1 MDWCVI
7 HDNQSIHLLVIE
19 KFDLIDMKKLYLTLL
34 LAGSLT
40 TAFAQ
45 DHPGMKTMDLTA
57 AEMAH
62 YMAPGWN
69 LGNTLEAG
77 NSANNF
83 TNNAGTASETAW
95 QSTKT
100 TQQVLDA
107 VKAQGFKS
115 VRIPCAWVMG
125 HISDKAA
132 MTIDP
137 AWTNRVKEII
147 DYCINAGL
155 YVVINDH
162 WDGGWL
168 EYDGFTTGADVS
180 AKKEQLRK
188 LWTNIANALKDYDE
202 RVIFAGLN
210 EPGVGGASPDAKGK
224 LMLSNPWSPSDAD
237 LTKFTD
243 RLIDYENVFVDAV
256 RATGGNNAKRVLVVQ
271 GPMTTISHTVKHF
284 DASRINDMAKD
295 RLMVEIHSYEP
306 YNFCQNTDASSAYY
320 YWVGHAPKRA
330 THISSTSDEQSI
342 KDNFASLNTAFVD
355 KGYPVI
361 LGEYGAIRR
370 TLSSSEGTQAKH
382 DESRKYW
389 YQLVTAEAMQ
399 DGVIPF
405 VWDTN
410 ATGSN
415 TMTIVNRR
423 DGSVFD
429 QFDLDGITAGAS
441 EAKEDYEGT
450 YPAPSTTSISL
461 VSAEKCSEG
470 TVYDLCGRA
479 VKNHVSSF
487 REANL
492 PRGIYLFQGKKYVKD

>member
-1 MDWCVI
+1 
-7 HDNQSIHLLVIE
+7 
-19 KFDLIDMKKLYLTLL
+19 MKKLYLTLL
-34 LAGSLT
+34 LAGTLT
-40 TAFAQ
+40 TAFSQ

-57 AEMAH
+57 AQMAH

-77 NSANNF
+77 SSANNF
-83 TNNAGTASETAW
+83 TSNAGIASETAW
-95 QSTKT
+95 QPTKT
-100 TQQVLDA
+100 TQQILDA
-107 VKAQGFKS
+107 VKAHGFKS

-125 HISDKAA
+125 HIADKAA

-137 AWTNRVKEII
+137 AWMSRVREII

-210 EPGVGGASPDAKGK
+210 EPGVGGASPDAKGS
-224 LMLSNPWSPSDAD
+224 LMLGNPWSPSDAD
-237 LTKFTD
+237 LKKFTD

-271 GPMTTISHTVKHF
+271 GPMTNIGHTVKHF
-284 DASRINDMAKD
+284 DDSRINDTAKD

-306 YNFCQNTDASSAYY
+306 YNFCQNPDASSAYY
-320 YWVGHAPKRA
+320 YWYNHGPKRA
-330 THISSTSDEQSI
+330 KNISTASEEQDLKSSLAQLKTS
-342 KDNFASLNTAFVD
+342 FVD
-355 KGYPVI
+355 KGFPVVM
-361 LGEYGAIRR
+361 GEYGAIARK
-370 TLSSSEGTQAKH
+370 LSTTEGTQAKH
-382 DESRKYW
+382 DESRQYW
-389 YQLVTAEAMQ
+389 YQLVTAEAMRG
-399 DGVIPF
+399 GVIPF

-423 DGSVFD
+423 DGSVYD
-429 QFDLDGITAGAS
+429 QYDLDGITTGVG
-441 EAKEDYEGT
+441 EAKKDYEST
-450 YPAPSTTSISL
+450 FPAPPTTAISF
-461 VSAEKCSEG
+461 VSARGSSEDN
-470 TVYDLCGRA
+470 VYDLCGRI
-479 VKNHVSSF
+479 VKTHVSNI
-487 REANL
+487 REAGL
-492 PRGIYLFQGKKYVKD
+492 PRGIYLFQGKKCVLD

>member
-1 MDWCVI
+1 MIC
-7 HDNQSIHLLVIE
+7 
-19 KFDLIDMKKLYLTLL
+19 MKKLYLALL

-45 DHPGMKTMDLTA
+45 DHPGMKTMDLIA
-57 AEMAH
+57 AQMAH

-77 NSANNF
+77 SYDNNF
-83 TNNAGTASETAW
+83 TAVAGISSETAW
-95 QSTKT
+95 QPTKT
-100 TQQVLDA
+100 TQQILDA
-107 VKAQGFKS
+107 VKANGFNS

-125 HISDKAA
+125 HIADKAA

-137 AWTNRVKEII
+137 AWMSRVKEII

-155 YVVINDH
+155 YVIINDH

-210 EPGVGGASPDAKGK
+210 EPGVGGASSDAKGS
-224 LMLSNPWSPSDAD
+224 LMLGNPWSPSDAD
-237 LTKFTD
+237 LKKFTD
-243 RLIDYENVFVDAV
+243 RLVEYENVFVDAV

-271 GPMTTISHTVKHF
+271 GPMTNIGHTVKHF
-284 DASRINDMAKD
+284 DASRINDTAKD
-295 RLMVEIHSYEP
+295 RLMVEIHSYDP
-306 YNFCQNTDASSAYY
+306 YNFCQNTDAKTAYY
-320 YWVGHAPKRA
+320 YWVEHAPKRA
-330 THISSTSDEQSI
+330 TKISTRQDEQSI
-342 KDNFASLNTAFVD
+342 KDNFASLNAAFVD

-370 TLSSSEGTQAKH
+370 TLSASEGDQAKH
-382 DESRKYW
+382 DESRQYW
-389 YQLVTAEAMQ
+389 YRLITAEAMQ

-415 TMTIVNRR
+415 TLTVINRR

-429 QFDLDGITAGAS
+429 QYDLSGITAGVG
-441 EAKEDYEGT
+441 EAKKNYESIF
-450 YPAPSTTSISL
+450 PAPPTADISP
-461 VSAEKCSEG
+461 VSAGKSSG
-470 TVYDLCGRA
+470 GNVYDLCGRV
-479 VKNHVSSF
+479 VKSHVSNF
-487 REANL
+487 RETSL
-492 PRGIYLFQGKKYVKD
+492 PKGIYLFQGKKFVKD

>member
-1 MDWCVI
+1 
-7 HDNQSIHLLVIE
+7 
-19 KFDLIDMKKLYLTLL
+19 MKKLYLALL
-34 LAGSLT
+34 LTGSLT

-45 DHPGMKTMDLTA
+45 EHPGMKTMDLTA
-57 AEMAH
+57 AQMAH

-77 NSANNF
+77 DNANNF
-83 TNNAGTASETAW
+83 TNNAGMVSETSW
-95 QSTKT
+95 QPTKT

-107 VKAQGFKS
+107 VKAQGFNS

-125 HISDKAA
+125 HIADKAA

-137 AWTNRVKEII
+137 AWMNRVKEII

-180 AKKEQLRK
+180 VKKEQLRK

-210 EPGVGGASPDAKGK
+210 EPGVGGASPDASGS
-224 LMLSNPWSPSDAD
+224 LMLSNPWNPSDAD
-237 LTKFTD
+237 LIKFTE

-271 GPMTTISHTVKHF
+271 GPTTNIGQTCKAF
-284 DASRINDMAKD
+284 DASRISDTAKD
-295 RLMVEIHSYEP
+295 RLMVEIHCYDP
-306 YNFCQNTDASSAYY
+306 YNFCQNTDAASAYY
-320 YWVGHAPKRA
+320 YWVGHGPKRA
-330 THISSTSDEQSI
+330 THISTTQEEQSV
-342 KDNFASLNTAFVD
+342 KNSFASLNAAFVD

-361 LGEYGAIRR
+361 LGEYGAVRR
-370 TLSSSEGTQAKH
+370 TLSASEGTQAKH
-382 DESRKYW
+382 DESRQYW

-399 DGVIPF
+399 GGVIPF

-423 DGSVFD
+423 DGSVCD
-429 QFDLDGITAGAS
+429 QYDLDGITAGVS
-441 EAKEDYEGT
+441 EAKEDYEST
-450 YPAPSTTSISL
+450 YPVPPTTAISL
-461 VSAEKCSEG
+461 VSAGESSEG
-470 TVYDLCGRA
+470 NVYDLCGHI
-479 VKNHVSSF
+479 VKTHVSNI
-487 REANL
+487 REAGL
-492 PRGIYLFQGKKYVKD
+492 PKGIYLFQGKKYVKD

>member
-1 MDWCVI
+1 
-7 HDNQSIHLLVIE
+7 
-19 KFDLIDMKKLYLTLL
+19 MKKLYLALL

-69 LGNTLEAG
+69 LGNTLETG
-77 NSANNF
+77 SSANNF

-95 QSTKT
+95 QPTKT

-125 HISDKAA
+125 HIADKAA
-132 MTIDP
+132 MAIDP
-137 AWTNRVKEII
+137 AWMNRVKEII

-188 LWTNIANALKDYDE
+188 LWTNIANVLKDYDE

-210 EPGVGGASPDAKGK
+210 EPGVGGASPDASGS
-224 LMLSNPWSPSDAD
+224 LMLSNPWNPSDAD
-237 LTKFTD
+237 LIKFTE

-256 RATGGNNAKRVLVVQ
+256 RATGGNNTKRVLVVQ
-271 GPMTTISHTVKHF
+271 GPMTTISHT
-284 DASRINDMAKD
+284 AKD
-295 RLMVEIHSYEP
+295 RLMVEIHCYDP
-306 YNFCQNTDASSAYY
+306 YNFCQNTDAASAYY
-320 YWVGHAPKRA
+320 YWVGHGPKRA
-330 THISSTSDEQSI
+330 AHISTTQEEQSI
-342 KDNFASLNTAFVD
+342 KNSFASLNSAFVD

-361 LGEYGAIRR
+361 LGEYGAIHR
-370 TLSSSEGTQAKH
+370 TLSASEGTQAKH
-382 DESRKYW
+382 DESRQYW
-389 YQLVTAEAMQ
+389 YQLITAEAMQ
-399 DGVIPF
+399 CGVIPF

-415 TMTIVNRR
+415 TMTIINRR
-423 DGSVFD
+423 DCSVFGPY
-429 QFDLDGITAGAS
+429 DLNGITAGVS
-441 EAKEDYEGT
+441 ETKEDYEST
-450 YPAPSTTSISL
+450 YPVPPTTAISL
-461 VSAEKCSEG
+461 VSTEKSHEG
-470 TVYDLCGRA
+470 KVYDLCGRI
-479 VKNHVSSF
+479 VKTHVSNI
-487 REANL
+487 REAGL

>member
-1 MDWCVI
+1 
-7 HDNQSIHLLVIE
+7 
-19 KFDLIDMKKLYLTLL
+19 MKKLYLALL

-40 TAFAQ
+40 TVFAQ

-57 AEMAH
+57 AQMAH

-69 LGNTLEAG
+69 LGNTLETG
-77 NSANNF
+77 SSANNF
-83 TNNAGTASETAW
+83 TNNAGVASETSW
-95 QSTKT
+95 QPTKT
-100 TQQVLDA
+100 TQKILNA
-107 VKAQGFKS
+107 VKAKGFKS

-125 HISDKAA
+125 HIADKAA

-137 AWTNRVKEII
+137 AWMNRVKEII

-210 EPGVGGASPDAKGK
+210 EPGVGGASPDAKGS
-224 LMLSNPWSPSDAD
+224 LMLGNQWDPSDAD
-237 LTKFTD
+237 LTKFTE

-271 GPMTTISHTVKHF
+271 GPMTTISYTVKHF
-284 DASRINDMAKD
+284 DASRINDTAKD
-295 RLMVEIHSYEP
+295 RLMVEIHCYEP
-306 YNFCQNTDASSAYY
+306 YNFCQNKDDAATAYY
-320 YWVGHAPKRA
+320 YWVGHGPKRA
-330 THISSTSDEQSI
+330 SHISTTQDEQSI
-342 KDNFASLNTAFVD
+342 KNSFAGLNTAFVD

-361 LGEYGAIRR
+361 LGEYGAIHR
-370 TLSSSEGTQAKH
+370 TLSSTEGNQAKH
-382 DESRKYW
+382 DESRQYW

-405 VWDTN
+405 AWDTN

-423 DGSVFD
+423 DGSVYD
-429 QFDLDGITAGAS
+429 QYDLDGITAGVS
-441 EAKEDYEGT
+441 EAKEDFEST
-450 YPAPSTTSISL
+450 YPAPPTTAISL
-461 VSAEKCSEG
+461 VSAEKSSEG
-470 TVYDLCGRA
+470 NVYDLCGRV

>member
-1 MDWCVI
+1 
-7 HDNQSIHLLVIE
+7 
-19 KFDLIDMKKLYLTLL
+19 MKKLYLALL
-34 LAGSLT
+34 LTGSLT
-40 TAFAQ
+40 TVFAQ
-45 DHPGMKTMDLTA
+45 EHPGMKTMDLTA
-57 AEMAH
+57 AQMAH

-77 NSANNF
+77 DNANNF
-83 TNNAGTASETAW
+83 TSKGGTASETAW
-95 QSTKT
+95 QPTKT
-100 TQQVLDA
+100 TQHILDA

-125 HISDKAA
+125 HIADKAA

-137 AWTNRVKEII
+137 AWMNRVKEII

-180 AKKEQLRK
+180 VKKEQLRK

-210 EPGVGGASPDAKGK
+210 EPGVGGASPDASGS
-224 LMLSNPWSPSDAD
+224 LMLSNPWNPSDAD
-237 LTKFTD
+237 LIKFTE

-271 GPMTTISHTVKHF
+271 GPTTNIGQTCKAF
-284 DASRINDMAKD
+284 DASRISDTAKD
-295 RLMVEIHSYEP
+295 RLMVEIHCYDP
-306 YNFCQNTDASSAYY
+306 YNFCQNTDAASAYY
-320 YWVGHAPKRA
+320 YWVGHGPKRA
-330 THISSTSDEQSI
+330 THISTTQEEQSV
-342 KDNFASLNTAFVD
+342 KNSFASLNAAFVD

-361 LGEYGAIRR
+361 LGEYGAVRR
-370 TLSSSEGTQAKH
+370 TLSASEGMQAKH
-382 DESRKYW
+382 DESRQYW

-399 DGVIPF
+399 GGVIPF

-415 TMTIVNRR
+415 TMTIVYRR
-423 DGSVFD
+423 DGSVCD
-429 QFDLDGITAGAS
+429 QYDLDGITAGVS
-441 EAKEDYEGT
+441 EVKEDYEST
-450 YPAPSTTSISL
+450 YPVPPTTAISL
-461 VSAEKCSEG
+461 VSTEKSHEG
-470 TVYDLCGRA
+470 KVYDLCGHI
-479 VKNHVSSF
+479 VKTHVSNI
-487 REANL
+487 REAGL
-492 PRGIYLFQGKKYVKD
+492 PKGIYLFQGKKYVKD

>member
-1 MDWCVI
+1 
-7 HDNQSIHLLVIE
+7 
-19 KFDLIDMKKLYLTLL
+19 MKKLYLALL

-57 AEMAH
+57 AQMAH

-69 LGNTLEAG
+69 LGNTLEG
-77 NSANNF
+77 GSNANNF
-83 TNNAGTASETAW
+83 TNNAGVASETSW
-95 QSTKT
+95 QPTNT
-100 TQQVLDA
+100 TQEILNA
-107 VKAQGFKS
+107 VKANGFKS

-125 HISDKAA
+125 HIVDKAA

-137 AWTNRVKEII
+137 TWMSRVKEII

-210 EPGVGGASPDAKGK
+210 EPGVGGASSDAQGT
-224 LMLSNPWSPSDAD
+224 LMLGNQWSPSDAD
-237 LTKFTD
+237 LKKFTD
-243 RLIDYENVFVDAV
+243 RLVEYENVFVDAV

-271 GPMTTISHTVKHF
+271 GPMTNIGHTVKHF
-284 DASRINDMAKD
+284 DASRINDTAKD
-295 RLMVEIHSYEP
+295 RLMVEIHSYDP
-306 YNFCQNTDASSAYY
+306 YNFCQNTDAKTAYY
-320 YWVGHAPKRA
+320 YWVEHAPKRA
-330 THISSTSDEQSI
+330 TKISTRQDEQSI
-342 KDNFASLNTAFVD
+342 KDNFASLNAAFVD

-370 TLSSSEGTQAKH
+370 TLSASEGDQAKH
-382 DESRKYW
+382 DESRQYW
-389 YQLVTAEAMQ
+389 YRLITAEAMQ

-405 VWDTN
+405 AWDTN

-423 DGSVFD
+423 DGSVYD
-429 QFDLDGITAGAS
+429 QYDLDGITAGVS
-441 EAKEDYEGT
+441 EAKEDYEST
-450 YPAPSTTSISL
+450 YPAPPTTAISL